1 MRPDRN
7 SFSARLVVRPC
18 PFKIK
23 AYVKYLNHGM
33 GAQLFYLTKTVCFC
47 YGEYESGQ
55 FGNLQEHKMQ

>member
-33 GAQLFYLTKTVCFC
+33 GAQLFDLTKMVCFC
-47 YGEYESGQ
+47 YGVVMYLRCDDRGH
-55 FGNLQEHKMQ
+55 N